1 MKRSYILHVF
11 DCLIVFNSSTSM
23 R

>member
-1 MKRSYILHVF
+1 MTSYILHVF
-11 DCLIVFNSSTSM
+11 DHKI